1 MAPVFMPN
9 DGERLRRIK
18 VNLISVILENQ
29 FLLKSL
35 INHEW
40 TDRIVIGQDIHTAH
54 RLLMKGGHGF
64 GHLLRVVKGVKHSF

>member
-1 MAPVFMPN
+1 MK
-9 DGERLRRIK
+9 LTYT
-18 VNLISVILENQ
+18 
-29 FLLKSL
+29 KSL

-64 GHLLRVVKGVKHSF
+64 GHLLRVVKGDAFDFSPFLALA

>member
-1 MAPVFMPN
+1 M
-9 DGERLRRIK
+9 
-18 VNLISVILENQ
+18 ILKITYT
-29 FLLKSL
+29 KSL

-64 GHLLRVVKGVKHSF
+64 GHLLRVVKGVAFNFETHICFSSKTPTTI